1 MVLDIYFTLC
11 CCMQSVDIGYNFII
25 WDESWPGSGL
35 LARSRYQHMLAPDPR
50 PPANS
55 GHSWKNG

>member
-1 MVLDIYFTLC
+1 MC
-11 CCMQSVDIGYNFII
+11 CYMQSVDIGYNFII

-35 LARSRYQHMLAPDPR
+35 LARSRYQQMLAPDPR

-55 GHSWKNG
+55 GHSWKND